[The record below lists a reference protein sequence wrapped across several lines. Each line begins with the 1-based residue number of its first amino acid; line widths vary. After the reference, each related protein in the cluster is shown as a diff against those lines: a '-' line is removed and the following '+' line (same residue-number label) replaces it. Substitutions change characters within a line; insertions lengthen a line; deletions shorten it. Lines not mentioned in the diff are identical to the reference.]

1 MSRIMRPILRRTVL
15 AAGGTVMAA
24 ALARKRLLGSARAQ
38 QDHPPFQPLDVI
50 RPHAPTP
57 LPALSF
63 LDGDGQPV
71 ALDHFRGHGVVLN
84 LWATW
89 CVPCVTEMPAL
100 DALARTLNPA
110 GAPAGI
116 QVLTVSLDHGGA
128 DAVRPFFAAHGIRS
142 LPVLLDPH
150 STTLSVLGLD
160 GIPVTLL
167 IDRQGREV
175 ARLEGPVD
183 WATPQ
188 AAALVERLVA

>member
-1 MSRIMRPILRRTVL
+1 MSRIMRPILRRAVL

-24 ALARKRLLGSARAQ
+24 ALSRKRPLGSARAQ
-38 QDHPPFQPLDVI
+38 QDHPPFQPLDTI
-50 RPHAPTP
+50 RAHAPTQ

-63 LDGDGQPV
+63 LDGDGRPV
-71 ALDHFRGHGVVLN
+71 GLDRYRGHGVVLN

-89 CVPCVTEMPAL
+89 CVPCVPEMPAL
-100 DALARTLNPA
+100 DALARTL
-110 GAPAGI
+110 APSGTR
-116 QVLTVSLDHGGA
+116 VLTVSMDHGGA
-128 DAVRPFFAAHGIRS
+128 AAVRPFFAAYGVRS

-150 STTLSVLGLD
+150 GAALSVLGLD

-188 AAALVERLVA
+188 AAALVGRLVA